1 MNNLFCK
8 PNLKTKEFEF
18 DGFFH
23 IFKTKKGCGPSPIFL
38 QKRGFNLP
46 KRYSTQATQISTRI
60 PNHSKIELSART
72 SYSAS
77 LTPKFLNFLT
87 KSGKKSKAYSIFYK
101 TMILLIKKK
110 KKFLVSEKEIFL
122 AQNAEKI
129 SPEFYSVDT
138 ILKQSIQYVK
148 PIFEVKKVRIAGTT
162 HQVPSIV
169 PFQRQKNL
177 AIRWIIQGAKEKKK
191 KNPRVSFSEALATEI
206 YDASKKL
213 GYARSKRDEL
223 HKIAEANRA
232 SSHYRWW

>member
-23 IFKTKKGCGPSPIFL
+23 IFRTKKGCGPSPIFL

-46 KRYSTQATQISTRI
+46 KRYSTQILTRI
-60 PNHSKIELSART
+60 ANHSKIEPSVIAP
-72 SYSAS
+72 YSAS

-101 TMILLIKKK
+101 TMILLIKKN

-122 AQNAEKI
+122 AQNAGKV
-129 SPEFYSVDT
+129 SPESYSVDT
-138 ILKQSIQYVK
+138 ILKQSIQNVK